1 MYLDCHLY
9 RSLECL
15 SLSKGYRFN
24 HLLIQGILQFDWLKA
39 FSAMSQQGLGDSAM
53 ISAGVSG
60 ICGGRWCIA
69 GAFIWG
75 HFRRGPTV
83 GCGVFGA
90 GSGFGVGWRGGG
102 VWSLCFGALLLVLA
116 EFLFCRGAVHW
127 AIILWGLDTFLI
139 FPKIICL
146 KSFGNSYMPCL

>member
-1 MYLDCHLY
+1 M
-9 RSLECL
+9 
-15 SLSKGYRFN
+15 
-24 HLLIQGILQFDWLKA
+24 
-39 FSAMSQQGLGDSAM
+39 
-53 ISAGVSG
+53 SAGAGGVLRELSSG
-60 ICGGRWCIA
+60 VISGGGLQSVAGYLGLALVLGWGGGGR
-69 GAFIWG
+69 
-75 HFRRGPTV
+75 
-83 GCGVFGA
+83 
-90 GSGFGVGWRGGG
+90 

>member
-60 ICGGRWCIA
+60 ICGGRW
-69 GAFIWG
+69 FWG
-75 HFRRGPTV
+75 
-83 GCGVFGA
+83 GVA
-90 GSGFGVGWRGGG
+90 GGG

>member
-69 GAFIWG
+69 GAFISS
-75 HFRRGPTV
+75 
-83 GCGVFGA
+83 GVI
-90 GSGFGVGWRGGG
+90 SGGG
-102 VWSLCFGALLLVLA
+102 LQSVAGYLGLALVLGWGGGGGS
-116 EFLFCRGAVHW
+116 LVAVFW
-127 AIILWGLDTFLI
+127 GSFTSAGGIFILPGGCALGYHSVGFRH
-139 FPKIICL
+139 FPNI
-146 KSFGNSYMPCL
+146 S

>member
-102 VWSLCFGALLLVLA
+102 SLVAVFWGSFTSAGGIFILPGGCALGYHSVG
-116 EFLFCRGAVHW
+116 FRH
-127 AIILWGLDTFLI
+127 
-139 FPKIICL
+139 FPNI
-146 KSFGNSYMPCL
+146 S